1 MNSFSI
7 LQNVKS
13 IAVIGLS
20 NNPDRSSYGVA
31 KYLEQY
37 FKIYPVNP
45 MIDSWNGI
53 KSYKSLTEIP
63 DKVDLVNV
71 FRKSEEVLHI
81 VREAIN
87 LEIKKVWLQLG
98 VINNEA
104 KDLAVSNNI
113 EFVMDECIAVVHRLN
128 YLSNL

>member
-63 DKVDLVNV
+63 EKIDLVNV
-71 FRKSEEVLHI
+71 FRKSEEVLPI
-81 VREAIN
+81 VQEAIN
-87 LEIKKVWLQLG
+87 LKIKKVWLQLG

-104 KDLAVSNNI
+104 KELAVSNNI